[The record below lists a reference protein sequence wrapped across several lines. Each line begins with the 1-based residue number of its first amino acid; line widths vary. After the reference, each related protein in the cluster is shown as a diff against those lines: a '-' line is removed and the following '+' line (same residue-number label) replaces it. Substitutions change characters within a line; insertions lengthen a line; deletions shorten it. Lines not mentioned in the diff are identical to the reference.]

1 MGDIMQ
7 ENQTHDLLQIIDR
20 LVDNLQ
26 EVNQHNNEVLHSV
39 NISLTKVSETL
50 PEIKNV
56 KEEVHS
62 ISTNLKIVVAIVS
75 IVLSLGLTI
84 LGLYQS
90 RMEHNIISQITK
102 SVDVSFEKN
111 INNLEKQ
118 VHLLEDAKK

>member
-1 MGDIMQ
+1 MPD
-7 ENQTHDLLQIIDR
+7 NQTHDLFQIIDR

-26 EVNQHNNEVLHSV
+26 EVNQHNNEALHSV

-75 IVLSLGLTI
+75 IVLSLGLTV

-90 RMEHNIISQITK
+90 RMEHNIISQVTK
-102 SVDVSFEKN
+102 SVEVSFEKN